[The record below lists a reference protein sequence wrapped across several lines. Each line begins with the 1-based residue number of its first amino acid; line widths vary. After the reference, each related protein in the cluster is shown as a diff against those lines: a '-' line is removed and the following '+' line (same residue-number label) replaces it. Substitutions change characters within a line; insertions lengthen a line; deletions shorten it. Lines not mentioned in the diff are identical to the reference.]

1 MLNQFFNRETPLFCA
16 LRLRSGH
23 GVETFRTFRWLSGA
37 EARILQHL
45 HIGKGAITSLL
56 IICLSLLYTGNAFAL
71 STDVEKPVS
80 IEANQVVFNKNAGTA
95 VYSGRVEIVQGT
107 LRITAERIEINAPK
121 NEIQTIKAT
130 GKPVM
135 FKQTMDSGKNA
146 QGQASLMMYYVTQ
159 KRLQLSGNASL
170 KQDQDTFASNNI
182 EYLTSTGE
190 LKAGGGKTAGGKTG
204 RVKAIF
210 YPTNKAQ

>member
-1 MLNQFFNRETPLFCA
+1 MLNLFTK
-16 LRLRSGH
+16 LRLTKLPLLLLLAAIS
-23 GVETFRTFRWLSGA
+23 
-37 EARILQHL
+37 LQVQ
-45 HIGKGAITSLL
+45 
-56 IICLSLLYTGNAFAL
+56 AL

-80 IEANQVVFNKNAGTA
+80 IEANSVVFNKNAGTA
-95 VYSGRVEIVQGT
+95 VYAGRVEIVQGT
-107 LRITAERIEINAPK
+107 LRITADRIEISAPG

-130 GKPVM
+130 GRPVM

-146 QGQASLMMYYVTQ
+146 VGQASLMQYFVKQ

-170 KQDQDTFASNNI
+170 TQDKDAFTSNNI
-182 EYLTSTGE
+182 EYSTATGE
-190 LKAGGGKTAGGKTG
+190 LKAGGGQDQQGQPG